1 MSLLKLTIWFFIEM
15 NGWNG
20 CKSKESNDLGPL
32 IKFSLPLMKSILA
45 SLAKNGLMPLG
56 LTAALLA
63 TDAEIQKNIH
73 ESGITK
79 LIISN

>member
-1 MSLLKLTIWFFIEM
+1 
-15 NGWNG
+15 
-20 CKSKESNDLGPL
+20 
-32 IKFSLPLMKSILA
+32 MKNILA

-73 ESGITK
+73 ESGINK